1 MSKNVKELEQLIK
14 VQRQDGWT
22 IQLTNGGH
30 YRWTA
35 PSGNFFFSSQ
45 TPSDRRAL
53 QRIKQDIRRLKKQEG
68 STQHERI

>member
-1 MSKNVKELEQLIK
+1 MSKNLKDLEQLIK
-14 VQRQDGWT
+14 AVRREGWT

-53 QRIKQDIRRLKKQEG
+53 QRVKQDIRRLKKQEG
-68 STQHERI
+68 NTQHERV